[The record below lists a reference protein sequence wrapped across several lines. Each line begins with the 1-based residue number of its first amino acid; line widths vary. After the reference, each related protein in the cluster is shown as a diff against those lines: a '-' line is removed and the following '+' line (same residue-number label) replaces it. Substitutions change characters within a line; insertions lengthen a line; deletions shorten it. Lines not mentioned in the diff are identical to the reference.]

1 MDEDK
6 EEGESSESVGLLSG
20 KKDTADEADVDEG
33 PAPRSRADFIALL
46 AFALPLALTRGS
58 QGAMQQTN
66 VMFVGHLGVV
76 ELGAGASGNLWAT
89 IVGRSII
96 NGGLS
101 ALDSLASQS
110 YGAKDFVHVGTLTQR
125 AILIVTLLCI
135 PIGFAW
141 IWLTGPVLTA
151 AGGPSANIHA
161 DPRLR
166 SLAGRNDAGDAII
179 SAVSGPNARP
189 DGHHGRRRRAE
200 RRVKLLPRVLRA
212 WIRLYRLAD
221 VHGHRR
227 KGGRIIHSRDVHS
240 RFLTACFVHAE
251 LEHLSGGTACRD
263 D

>member
-125 AILIVTLLCI
+125 AILM
-135 PIGFAW
+135 
-141 IWLTGPVLTA
+141 
-151 AGGPSANIHA
+151 
-161 DPRLR
+161 
-166 SLAGRNDAGDAII
+166 
-179 SAVSGPNARP
+179 
-189 DGHHGRRRRAE
+189 
-200 RRVKLLPRVLRA
+200 
-212 WIRLYRLAD
+212 
-221 VHGHRR
+221 
-227 KGGRIIHSRDVHS
+227 
-240 RFLTACFVHAE
+240 
-251 LEHLSGGTACRD
+251 
-263 D
+263 